1 MKIKESIYQK
11 VAVLSIKGN
20 LMGPPES
27 NVLYENISG
36 LIEEG
41 VTRITLDLKNV
52 RWINSMG
59 LSAILKSMNILQK
72 ANGYLHLAQLSE
84 KVKSVF
90 VISQLTRIFT
100 IHSSIEEAV
109 VAMNQL

>member
-11 VAVLSIKGN
+11 VAVLSIKGK

-27 NVLYENISG
+27 NLLYNNISE
-36 LIEEG
+36 LIEDG
-41 VTRITLDLKNV
+41 VTRIALDLKNV

-59 LSAILKSMNILQK
+59 LSAILKSMNIINR
-72 ANGYLHLAQLSE
+72 ANGHLHLAHLSD

-90 VISQLTRIFT
+90 VISQLTKVFT
-100 IHSSIEEAV
+100 IHDTVDDAV
-109 VAMNQL
+109 LSMNQL